1 MTKWRK
7 KVRGSSFEV
16 RVYNNLMFVQRFA
29 LEYFSRVNY
38 LFEHGKIWFDIQLLW
53 EDEGEVKTIWED
65 GSPLWFIKIW
75 YIDKKD
81 ANKEDSPDFQLTIPI
96 NVDDRRAKDELVYL
110 VQDFVMN
117 CYFDNEYDSIKLQL
131 KDMAIL
137 LGVDI
142 RSIWAEVK
150 NVERMIL
157 ANFYRFFT
165 GADQLYKRKEL
176 GEWNTRGFKKFAKYC
191 LNQVIEQLDV
201 ND

>member
-7 KVRGSSFEV
+7 KVRGSNFQV

-29 LEYFSRVNY
+29 IEYFSRINY
-38 LFEHGKIWFDIQLLW
+38 LFEHGKINFDMQLLGDNEESVRDIREEW
-53 EDEGEVKTIWED
+53 L
-65 GSPLWFIKIW
+65 PLWFIKIW
-75 YIDKKD
+75 YLDDQSKS
-81 ANKEDSPDFQLTIPI
+81 NPDFKITIPI

-110 VQDFVMN
+110 IQDFAMN
-117 CYFDNEYDSIKLQL
+117 CYFDNEYDSVKLQL

-142 RSIWAEVK
+142 RSIWAEIK

-165 GADQLYKRKEL
+165 GAEQLYKRKEL
-176 GEWNTRGFKKFAKYC
+176 WEGNTRGFKKFAKYC
-191 LNQVIEQLDV
+191 LNQVIEQLDN